1 MENVTTEILKTQCMK
16 QYIRNR
22 WKELNELEDKAE
34 DITENAAQRDKK
46 NIWKWGE
53 ETWKI
58 EWEGLAHL

>member
-1 MENVTTEILKTQCMK
+1 MK
-16 QYIRNR
+16 QYIRNH

-53 ETWKI
+53 ETWEI
-58 EWEGLAHL
+58 AWE